1 MNPEVYVSLIRI
13 CFFFQRLPVFFGG
26 VDTDGNGPVVFLYA
40 GEQYRPQTGIVAPN
54 ALTVMND
61 LEIRRTAYS
70 PSGTV
75 MLKTNN
81 YGTMEIPSN
90 IANYLN
96 ELKDVWSNLARDC
109 GLVASYHLVFFINA
123 ALELEMLVLG
133 NEGVEVVFQWARE
146 YHKII

>member
-1 MNPEVYVSLIRI
+1 MHMVQLFAR
-13 CFFFQRLPVFFGG
+13 
-26 VDTDGNGPVVFLYA
+26 
-40 GEQYRPQTGIVAPN
+40 
-54 ALTVMND
+54 
-61 LEIRRTAYS
+61 

-81 YGTMEIPSN
+81 YGTMEIPLN

-96 ELKDVWSNLARDC
+96 ELKDVVIRNGSRTWNVSIRLDHFRGVEWSNLARDC